1 MVDGRRKRGTTA
13 WMMSSLR
20 TTSRPRHARS
30 RRPKPPPPPPPPPVL
45 QRQLVRRLLA
55 QRVLRE
61 CFAPILGTAE
71 LEAKGMGP
79 IRLRVLADKQ
89 RAECSFAR
97 CSRKRD
103 PSVAKI
109 NGVRADRT

>member
-1 MVDGRRKRGTTA
+1 
-13 WMMSSLR
+13 
-20 TTSRPRHARS
+20 
-30 RRPKPPPPPPPPPVL
+30 VL

-61 CFAPILGTAE
+61 CFAPI

>member
-1 MVDGRRKRGTTA
+1 MQSGRIIA
-13 WMMSSLR
+13 SLGDYE
-20 TTSRPRHARS
+20 
-30 RRPKPPPPPPPPPVL
+30 
-45 QRQLVRRLLA
+45 LA
-55 QRVLRE
+55 LSE

>member
-1 MVDGRRKRGTTA
+1 
-13 WMMSSLR
+13 
-20 TTSRPRHARS
+20 
-30 RRPKPPPPPPPPPVL
+30 
-45 QRQLVRRLLA
+45 
-55 QRVLRE
+55 VLRE